1 MKEKTRRNIGRV
13 LAIFMVISMVLFL
26 LVPYVSG
33 Y

>member
-1 MKEKTRRNIGRV
+1 MKENTRKIVGRI
-13 LAIFMVISMVLFL
+13 LAIFMVLSMVLFL